1 LSLSDKH
8 EVARLIGRLNRR
20 IKDRE
25 QQPTLLLGPGRWGTS
40 TPSLGVPVKFSEINN
55 MAAIG
60 EVAFVECDLMPELSF
75 GSHFFQ
81 DLVEA
86 DIFYLALFP
95 DIFPCT
101 LNSDWL
107 YQCSNLLEAMMPN
120 SSRFKPVVKVIDVK
134 QMNLLLLA
142 DVVAQQLVCYK
153 DDQA

>member
-1 LSLSDKH
+1 
-8 EVARLIGRLNRR
+8 
-20 IKDRE
+20 
-25 QQPTLLLGPGRWGTS
+25 
-40 TPSLGVPVKFSEINN
+40 

-107 YQCSNLLEAMMPN
+107 YQCSNLLEAMMPS

-134 QMNLLLLA
+134 QLNLLLLA